1 MDDWRDRVQ
10 LSSFF
15 VGSWRPDGWEVPRPR
30 GNTKRAEG
38 HPVFSGAGWLN
49 NEVSAGMV
57 AGEGGLE
64 LSGGFWFVRFPAA
77 AWVLTVVSAAS
88 NCSHTRECSRESEIV
103 TGSGGV

>member
-1 MDDWRDRVQ
+1 MFSFPSFAVFQSASSLAECARDRGWAVDDWRDRVR

-57 AGEGGLE
+57 AGEGSLE
-64 LSGGFWFVRFPAA
+64 LSGGF
-77 AWVLTVVSAAS
+77 
-88 NCSHTRECSRESEIV
+88 
-103 TGSGGV
+103 